1 MSNRCF
7 CSLPCTFPARVDAR
21 CFPVF
26 VRSAHHMATANLF
39 YHPRLPCPQNFF
51 LGILDSA
58 PLLLPQRHALNASLV
73 ALSASGLLGM
83 LALGPESYSTGLA
96 VILGGAAAAGGISGL
111 TLTAAI
117 GGTS

>member
-1 MSNRCF
+1 
-7 CSLPCTFPARVDAR
+7 
-21 CFPVF
+21 
-26 VRSAHHMATANLF
+26 MATANLF